1 MRKKKKNHTF
11 LLFLEIGF
19 RKYTLTQKWKQRE
32 LGFLD
37 ESSERERERERRVG
51 VWNNKGFGFSLHTV
65 CLGPSLYCVGFYFIF

>member
-1 MRKKKKNHTF
+1 LRKTENEKEKKNHTF

-37 ESSERERERERRVG
+37 ESSEREREREREREES
-51 VWNNKGFGFSLHTV
+51 W
-65 CLGPSLYCVGFYFIF
+65 CLE